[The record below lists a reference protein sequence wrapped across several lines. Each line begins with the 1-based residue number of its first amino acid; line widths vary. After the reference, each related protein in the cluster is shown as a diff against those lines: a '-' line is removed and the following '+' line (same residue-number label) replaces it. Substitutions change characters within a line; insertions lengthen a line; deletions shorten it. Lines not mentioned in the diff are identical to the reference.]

1 MFPLHIHT
9 LLYFIYCLFL
19 PYFPYVYFENTLH
32 LYFIDLWSIINTMS
46 SILRKSPATQNIP
59 FQTETA
65 QTYKIK
71 ELSTI

>member
-19 PYFPYVYFENTLH
+19 PYFSYVYFENTLQ
-32 LYFIDLWSIINTMS
+32 LYFIKLSIINTMS

-59 FQTETA
+59 FQTTTA